1 MSTIINWLSGFLKAH
16 NRNLDRPD
24 GRALY
29 AYQLQQTEFEFLNSY
44 LSSCIDTVAGRHK
57 WPSGTE
63 RLLVLYA
70 AEWFRR
76 RYDGGVWKW
85 EDVFQSLDWP
95 MLSAG
100 ERQKLAKDG
109 LRYWQRDVFRRESG
123 HAAYLM
129 TVVTEGGFPM
139 RLVNQENTHLS
150 RYLKAVLSD
159 YTKLVDTGTDAFKIA
174 AAHGDR
180 LPLSFRKDPV
190 YQLAAD
196 TIEVVYEYAN
206 KLSDLNGQ
214 KTEFKNAFDDLEK
227 HYPEWKNKLPI
238 LLESEGAQSLVNG
251 LLKTAKKKQQAKA
264 EFVFINRFFKMDP
277 EQGDSWQ
284 HAAKVELP
292 SVLSKELISNQ
303 IDVDDTNL
311 PRRLELAIQFA
322 DSLVS
327 VASMTRENEDYYVYP
342 YGVDSLS
349 LTLKPEDAVSCF
361 VMAYDGGKLGEL
373 NLRGGAG
380 LDLNLPLTCQ
390 MDNGRLNVIGTGTIR
405 SALEFV
411 YTCLPCDANIME
423 GSAEALPWNNTDF
436 NGTWIKVED
445 RLRIGLA
452 GGFKCTISPNTQSLG
467 QQLCTV
473 IGQRQYSYEA
483 ANLPCYAGFPK
494 FKLWQGGHHTNVE
507 KGQLYWSSAGMVA
520 NWKTAEFEIPK
531 GEINYRIVIDDECIQ
546 SGKMVVLPEF
556 FSVLLKQGVNHLEGQ
571 IEISGV
577 ESAMVVID
585 ADLGVTLE
593 TVQTTTG
600 MEVTCIAGDSYAGKV
615 PLEIIWKDLSRATV
629 YIPFP
634 GQGAHFVDLNGT
646 NISKK
651 RQCLDD
657 LIRLSAV
664 AVCSQHNKVYELQGT
679 LRANDIKGQVARS
692 GLSFKSIIHQQ
703 GKGYYEL
710 PLVNVLTSIRN
721 LFSYSAD
728 LDATVLLEI
737 VADGGALC
745 RIEIGQF
752 SSELVFNTETRQ
764 VCHMSNS
771 GELFSDRFDIQLVS
785 LAGGQVPEIQ
795 TAVVNEEN
803 AYAYQ
808 FTEIASD
815 ISPCMAV
822 MQGSAIRSVR
832 PCIVFST
839 QVPAEC
845 SEDSEIEVAT
855 DTTSELASI
864 FSLPTQ
870 WKRRKALDDY
880 LQVIGND
887 AAHEG
892 WSELLKAI
900 RRFSEVH
907 PDSLDLYEAIIDNPM
922 VIAGLVYRMN
932 KKDIAMLMTWEDYIP
947 FRWWQIPIDSYI
959 NAFNLFKENI
969 LNQDLDIAE
978 IRIENALGNLE
989 KIRHFS
995 PLSKATIEIVLTNC
1009 STEVVEGIY
1018 NQVKGMDSR
1027 DLFVNHLDG
1036 TLKQKLFQTIG
1047 DSGWPYGLTR
1057 QDWQSF
1063 FNSEVAWLDQLGMG
1077 FRKPFL
1083 DAIIAQAYSIAF
1095 DRYLPRDYR
1104 AFICATREFNPQNF
1118 DYMMQVA
1125 VIVFYMS
1132 IHHGK

>member
-1 MSTIINWLSGFLKAH
+1 MKGVYEFLKGFFKAH
-16 NRNLDRPD
+16 GRNLDGPD

-29 AYQLQQTEFEFLNSY
+29 AYQLQQTEFEFLSSY
-44 LSSCIDTVAGRHK
+44 LSTSIDTVAGGHK
-57 WPSGTE
+57 CPNGTE

-95 MLSAG
+95 MLSASD
-100 ERQKLAKDG
+100 RQKLAKDG

-150 RYLKAVLSD
+150 RYLKSVLSD

-196 TIEVVYEYAN
+196 TIGVVYEYAN
-206 KLSDLNGQ
+206 KLTVLNGQ

-238 LLESEGAQSLVNG
+238 LLESEGAQSLVDG

-277 EQGDSWQ
+277 EQGDGWQ

-303 IDVDDTNL
+303 INIDEANL
-311 PRRLELAIQFA
+311 PRRLELSIQFA
-322 DSLVS
+322 DSFVS
-327 VASMTRENEDYYVYP
+327 VASMTRENEDYYIYP

-349 LTLKPEDAVSCF
+349 LTLMPEDTVSCF

-373 NLRGGAG
+373 SLRGGAG

-411 YTCLPCDANIME
+411 YTCLPNSANIIE
-423 GSAEALPWNNTDF
+423 GNCKALPWNNTDF
-436 NGTWIKVED
+436 NGNWIKVED
-445 RLRIGLA
+445 RLRICLA
-452 GGFKCTISPNTQSLG
+452 GGFKCTISPNTPSLG

-507 KGQLYWSSAGMVA
+507 KGQLYWSSVGKVA
-520 NWKTAEFEIPK
+520 NWKTSEFEIPK
-531 GEINYRIVIDDECIQ
+531 GVINYRIVIDDECIQ
-546 SGKMVVLPEF
+546 SGKMVVLPEDF
-556 FSVLLKQGVNHLEGQ
+556 AVKLQQGNDHLTGN
-571 IEISGV
+571 IELTGLQ
-577 ESAMVVID
+577 AAKVVVD
-585 ADLGVTLE
+585 AKLGVTLE
-593 TVQTTTG
+593 T
-600 MEVTCIAGDSYAGKV
+600 EVLSTALGLTCSAANSYAGKL
-615 PLEIIWKDLSRATV
+615 PLEIIWPDLTRATV
-629 YIPFP
+629 YVPFP
-634 GQGAHFVDLNGT
+634 GQGAHFVDLNGA
-646 NISKK
+646 NVSYK

-664 AVCSQHNKVYELQGT
+664 AVCSHRSNSYELQGT
-679 LRANDIKGQVARS
+679 LRASDIKGQIARS
-692 GLSFKSIIHQQ
+692 GLSFKSLIHQQ
-703 GKGYYEL
+703 GTGYYEL

-728 LDATVLLEI
+728 LDACVLLE
-737 VADGGALC
+737 VVSGGTSLS
-745 RIEIGQF
+745 RIEVGQF
-752 SSELVFNTETRQ
+752 SSELEFNRETRQ
-764 VCHMSNS
+764 VLHKNNAGQLLS
-771 GELFSDRFDIQLVS
+771 ERFDIQLVS

-795 TAVVNEEN
+795 SAIFNHDD
-803 AYAYQ
+803 AFAYQ
-808 FTEIASD
+808 FAEIASD

-822 MQGSAIRSVR
+822 MHGAAIRSVR

-839 QVPAEC
+839 QAPAELEEI
-845 SEDSEIEVAT
+845 SEPEIVSA
-855 DTTSELASI
+855 LASI
-864 FSLPTQ
+864 FNLPNQ

-880 LQVIGND
+880 LQLIGND

-932 KKDIAMLMTWEDYIP
+932 KTDIAMLMTWEDYIP
-947 FRWWQIPIDSYI
+947 FRWWQIPVASYI
-959 NAFNLFKENI
+959 SAFKLFKESV
-969 LNQDLDIAE
+969 LEQDADIAE
-978 IRIENALGNLE
+978 IRIENALNNLR
-989 KIRHFS
+989 KIEHFS
-995 PLSKATIEIVLTNC
+995 SLSKATIEIVLTHC
-1009 STEVVEGIY
+1009 SDDPIEGIY
-1018 NQVKGMDSR
+1018 NQVKGMSSR
-1027 DLFVNHLDG
+1027 DLFLNQLDG
-1036 TLKQKLFQTIG
+1036 ALKQQLFQSIG
-1047 DSGWPYGLTR
+1047 EARWPSGLNR
-1057 QDWQSF
+1057 DDWSKF
-1063 FNSEVAWLDQLGMG
+1063 FKNDIAWLDTVGVGYRMA
-1077 FRKPFL
+1077 FL
-1083 DAIIAQAYSIAF
+1083 DAIIAQAYSVAF
-1095 DRYLPRDYR
+1095 DEYLPRDYR

-1132 IHHGK
+1132 INHGK